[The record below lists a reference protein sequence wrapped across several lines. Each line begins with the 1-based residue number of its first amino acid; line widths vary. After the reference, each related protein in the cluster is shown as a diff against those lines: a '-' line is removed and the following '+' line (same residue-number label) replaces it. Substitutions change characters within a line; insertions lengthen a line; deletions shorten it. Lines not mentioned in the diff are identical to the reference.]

1 MSLLDEERLKRDL
14 NDMIMLV
21 GRNGRINDWMVLKPG
36 ECSNLRGVIM
46 LRVYQATD

>member
-1 MSLLDEERLKRDL
+1 MSLLDEERLKRNL

-21 GRNGRINDWMVLKPG
+21 GRNRRINDWMVLKPR
-36 ECSNLRGVIM
+36 ECSNLQGVII